1 MSETPFEQ
9 LLSDAQVG
17 QLLGLHNKTV
27 QRLARN
33 GEIPSIRIGRKWRFR
48 ASALNEWLA
57 VESSGQSSTRV
68 N

>member
-1 MSETPFEQ
+1 METQTFEP
-9 LLSDAQVG
+9 LLSDSQVG

-33 GEIPSIRIGRKWRFR
+33 EKLPSIRIGRKWRFR
-48 ASALNEWLA
+48 ATELEAWLA
-57 VESSGQSSTRV
+57 VQSSGQSSTRV